1 MKTLLSSKI
10 LGAAYG
16 AAVPGPVE
24 KVELGVPVWIHLAT
38 EGFYKGHPSAP
49 DGVLFDRSLFD
60 RVVSNFRLNPSFRA
74 GPDGVGIA
82 RTIPTDYEHVSE
94 MNPTRGSIPNT
105 GAPSPAW
112 ARDLKVIDGDDG
124 RCQLWALTEITSEL
138 LRDQLNS
145 KAYQWTSVA
154 ITRNAIDPVSGK
166 EVGPVLTS
174 FAFTNHPFIQG
185 LTPIVMTTQTELE
198 GAVSQTLSQLG
209 YSVAQPRSDRMSGSD
224 FMIRLAKTLK
234 CRDTEESILMAADEA
249 AKDAEKSSESG
260 DAMAELMALF
270 GADSTQGLIK
280 KCMASIDMASKV
292 APLVQALSQINEQM
306 SGAQVKEAEV
316 ECAAVVASSGFT
328 DKAMV
333 ERLKKVI
340 MSERMACFDET
351 EVAGIRFRTINQAKL
366 DAFRKENPIT
376 VVSQDKALL
385 TQNVFAGSGG
395 NQIRLTA
402 DANGHLSQ
410 SSQSNASDSDPRKIK
425 LSAYS
430 GRNEIE
436 QACALLEAEEAGFK
450 KLHRA
455 EQVRRASA
463 WLKSGK

>member
-1 MKTLLSSKI
+1 
-10 LGAAYG
+10 
-16 AAVPGPVE
+16 
-24 KVELGVPVWIHLAT
+24 
-38 EGFYKGHPSAP
+38 
-49 DGVLFDRSLFD
+49 
-60 RVVSNFRLNPSFRA
+60 
-74 GPDGVGIA
+74 
-82 RTIPTDYEHVSE
+82 
-94 MNPTRGSIPNT
+94 
-105 GAPSPAW
+105 
-112 ARDLKVIDGDDG
+112 
-124 RCQLWALTEITSEL
+124 
-138 LRDQLNS
+138 
-145 KAYQWTSVA
+145 
-154 ITRNAIDPVSGK
+154 
-166 EVGPVLTS
+166 
-174 FAFTNHPFIQG
+174 
-185 LTPIVMTTQTELE
+185 
-198 GAVSQTLSQLG
+198 
-209 YSVAQPRSDRMSGSD
+209 MSGSD

-351 EVAGIRFRTINQAKL
+351 EVAGIRFRTVNQAKL